1 MLNKEEIEKIARERG
16 EQPKIIEKDYL
27 LEMLLFLLGD
37 YGKEL
42 VFKGGTALYKLHSLP
57 RFSEDLDFTLAR
69 KIDTDKATRG
79 IMRKLEQAGIFG
91 RIKELSVYG
100 SQQNI
105 RLELRGPL
113 FDGNPSNANVITIN
127 ISMKEK
133 PIYNAVE
140 ERIYPKYK
148 DIPSFVVSVMPLQ
161 EILTEKIRALFT
173 REKPRDVFDIWFLVK
188 KGASTS
194 LQDVNKKLKL
204 YKEKFTKEKFIEKI
218 EEKRKAWEMDLK
230 FLIKGSLPG
239 FNEIK
244 KEIVENV
251 DRLVKS

>member
-1 MLNKEEIEKIARERG
+1 MLNRKEIERIAKERS
-16 EQPKIIEKDYL
+16 EQPRIIEKDYL
-27 LEMLLFLLGD
+27 LEMLLFLLQD

-42 VFKGGTALYKLHSLP
+42 FFKGGTALYKLHSLP
-57 RFSEDLDFTLAR
+57 RFSEDLDFTLAG
-69 KIDTDKATRG
+69 KIDTDKITQ
-79 IMRKLEQAGIFG
+79 ILMRKLERAGISG
-91 RIKELSVYG
+91 RIKELSLYG

-113 FDGNPSNANVITIN
+113 FDGYPSNANVITIN
-127 ISMKEK
+127 ISMKER
-133 PIYNAVE
+133 PIYEAVE
-140 ERIYPKYK
+140 ERIYPKYR

-161 EILTEKIRALFT
+161 EILAEKIRALFT

-204 YKEKFTKEKFIEKI
+204 YREKFTKEKFIEKI
-218 EEKRKAWEMDLK
+218 EEKRKSWEMDLK
-230 FLIKGSLPG
+230 FLINGSLPG

-244 KEIVENV
+244 KEIVDNV
-251 DRLVKS
+251 DRLVRN